1 MAVHRDPEHRFR
13 HRPLTFIVP
22 LLLLVASVAA
32 VVLLVGTGNSRT
44 ELDADLCPLVDDI
57 SHHAVLLLDL
67 RKPLADQTAPSHL
80 AGDALHA
87 VSLAIDANTLLRVMT
102 VNTNRT
108 AALQPLARLC
118 KPYNNAELVVE
129 GAKDQRDRRGDCTEL
144 PAQLPTQLRES
155 ATQFCARR
163 SALRSRIDDLAAQVR
178 QPTVANAYLV
188 EAIEEI
194 NLDLAAA
201 PGRKSLYIFS
211 DMIQHADWYS
221 HVELGWQGWG
231 FDQFVALRETQDI
244 HIGPRPATVAGLDVT
259 IYYLPRQGINDQP
272 RPKAIHKMFWQD
284 YFADAAGDEP
294 TFRELAAA
302 PAYSIQPLMNRVTEA
317 ELAERERLRLQE
329 EREAV
334 QRVLAQ
340 LEQQRAELETV
351 RLAVQVPVPVEGQ
364 QPASTDQPSSSAEE
378 APSEADDPSPPVDS
392 FADATAPAA
401 EPPATEPPAAE
412 LEPPVAEPDQPA
424 PPLLATVEPPSDPQA
439 DMLAAAPADVPSA
452 PVDVPADVA
461 AAPANV
467 PADVAA
473 APANVPA
480 DVAAAPA
487 NVPAAEP
494 TPPERPSPGE
504 VAASCTADLLP
515 RYAVRSPPY
524 PGRGRVDYGAAT
536 VTIRYLLNEDG
547 GTVMDSIATVPG
559 ATVATRPAYLQ
570 LFVDSVRDEVARY
583 RYEFDDD
590 GACSKPQ
597 QKTRQFMFQP
607 P

>member
-44 ELDADLCPLVDDI
+44 ELDADLCPLADDI

-67 RKPLADQTAPSHL
+67 RKPLADQTAPSHV

-102 VNTNRT
+102 VNTDRT

-244 HIGPRPATVAGLDVT
+244 RIGPRPATVAGLDVT

-294 TFRELAAA
+294 TFRELAAV

-317 ELAERERLRLQE
+317 EMAERERQRLQE

-364 QPASTDQPSSSAEE
+364 QPASADQPSSSAEE

-392 FADATAPAA
+392 FADATAPAT
-401 EPPATEPPAAE
+401 EPPATE
-412 LEPPVAEPDQPA
+412 LQPPVAEPDQPA

-467 PADVAA
+467 PA
-473 APANVPA
+473 
-480 DVAAAPA
+480 
-487 NVPAAEP
+487 AEP

-504 VAASCTADLLP
+504 VSASCTADLLP